1 MVLTR
6 KGYTKHYYAG
16 TERVAARI
24 GGGGL
29 NSLCDVAVYNRKM
42 AATASELFNQS
53 LDQVNN
59 RALQENDL
67 ECIMYNDFATEEF
80 KQEIDGIPY
89 RMQANIEIYNDE
101 FEGMINAMID
111 DPNDGREEEVYFY
124 HSDHLGSASWITDY
138 AGDAVQHLQY
148 LPFGERYI
156 DQRMSGYNER
166 FTFTGKEKDEE
177 TGFGYFGARYIDHEL
192 MTMWLSVDP
201 LADKY
206 PGISPYAYCA
216 WNPVKLVDPDGRDF
230 DPTMEKY
237 ASQVELCC
245 DKIIKNLS
253 ERESLT
259 DEQKGRLSE
268 LRSTKEEIQ
277 KMREDNSTYY
287 CAQSASFDEKEKNTK
302 GITQYLGVRDIT
314 RKGKKQYRIMV
325 SLNTDKNHFKEEGK
339 LNMLGIQTVAHELKH
354 CYQFYNKESLYI
366 QPADGGDFKMYNTQD
381 LEMAAFRRGS
391 AFGSFD
397 RYNPSHYPNLS
408 TGTMDDFIKE
418 NPGCKVVKH
427 K

>member
-1 MVLTR
+1 MSTIHINPSSRSAIVSSCSEVFFDDFFSKKAIYKNDTN
-6 KGYTKHYYAG
+6 GY
-16 TERVAARI
+16 I
-24 GGGGL
+24 
-29 NSLCDVAVYNRKM
+29 
-42 AATASELFNQS
+42 QS
-53 LDQVNN
+53 
-59 RALQENDL
+59 
-67 ECIMYNDFATEEF
+67 TS
-80 KQEIDGIPY
+80 DGFP
-89 RMQANIEIYNDE
+89 
-101 FEGMINAMID
+101 
-111 DPNDGREEEVYFY
+111 PC
-124 HSDHLGSASWITDY
+124 S
-138 AGDAVQHLQY
+138 
-148 LPFGERYI
+148 
-156 DQRMSGYNER
+156 
-166 FTFTGKEKDEE
+166 FTGKEKDEE

-287 CAQSASFDEKEKNTK
+287 CAQSALFDEKEKNTK
-302 GITQYLGVRDIT
+302 GITQYFGFGDIT
-314 RKGKKQYRIMV
+314 RKGKEQHWIMV
-325 SLNTDKNHFKEEGK
+325 SLNVDCGLFTEEGR
-339 LNMLGIQTVAHELKH
+339 LNMKGIQSLAHELKH
-354 CYQFYNKESLYI
+354 CYQFYNKESLYVL
-366 QPADGGDFKMYNTQD
+366 PTVGSDFIVYNTEA
-381 LEMAAFRRGS
+381 LEKAAFRRGA
-391 AFGSFD
+391 AFGSSDRFD
-397 RYNPSHYPNLS
+397 PANYPKLS

-418 NPGCKVVKH
+418 NTGCKVFKH